1 MPENNLTDSELI
13 AKVATYDS
21 KALEELYNRYSTI
34 LYTLVKRIVGDV
46 ETAQEVFSDIFVIIW
61 RKIDRF
67 DFDIKNVYTWLITL
81 ARNKA
86 VDSLTRKNNPEKLPE
101 YNDEYENENIL
112 PKLSKEI
119 NTLELSDIMSMEQSI
134 KSAVNSLTEAQRY
147 VIDLA
152 FYDGY
157 DEGEIAKKLKIPL
170 PTVKSKIQVAMDKLK
185 QKLSMGELNE

>member
-147 VIDLA
+147 VIDLS

-185 QKLSMGELNE
+185 QKLSMGELNG